1 MEKGKKFKKIAVIGL
16 ACMMLSGIAF
26 AEQKRSADE
35 VGKELS
41 NPAGSLASLSL
52 NFQYTD
58 YAGDLPKADKQNS
71 TAMIFQPILPF
82 PLKEKG
88 RSIIFR
94 PAITVPFDQP
104 VFNPAKGDF
113 DTADVAL
120 ADTGFDLFYAATV
133 MEDKHNGF
141 LWGAGMAGSLPTASE
156 NDLKSNQWRFGPEM
170 FGGIIK
176 KWGLV
181 GVLANHQWNTG
192 GSNNTTYSKTSAQ
205 YFYAIGLGNGW
216 QLASGPT
223 ISYDWEADS
232 DEALTI
238 PIGFGVSKT
247 THIGNQPWKFEF
259 QVQKF
264 VVQPD
269 SFSPDWLVK
278 FTMTPV
284 ISNPFLKFF

>member
-1 MEKGKKFKKIAVIGL
+1 
-16 ACMMLSGIAF
+16 
-26 AEQKRSADE
+26 
-35 VGKELS
+35 
-41 NPAGSLASLSL
+41 
-52 NFQYTD
+52 
-58 YAGDLPKADKQNS
+58 
-71 TAMIFQPILPF
+71 
-82 PLKEKG
+82 
-88 RSIIFR
+88 
-94 PAITVPFDQP
+94 
-104 VFNPAKGDF
+104 
-113 DTADVAL
+113 
-120 ADTGFDLFYAATV
+120 
-133 MEDKHNGF
+133 
-141 LWGAGMAGSLPTASE
+141 MAGSLPTASE

-269 SFSPDWLVK
+269 SFSPDWFVK
-278 FTMTPV
+278 FTITPV